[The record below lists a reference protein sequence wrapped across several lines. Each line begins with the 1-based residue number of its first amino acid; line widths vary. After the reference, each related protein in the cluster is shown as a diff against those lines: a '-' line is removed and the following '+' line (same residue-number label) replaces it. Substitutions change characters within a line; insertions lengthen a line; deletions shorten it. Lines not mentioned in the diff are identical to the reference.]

1 MINWEDIKD
10 INVNN
15 PPNCRFMRKPED
27 EIKYKNYLIFLKKK
41 SLTPHKN
48 ILDNIIG
55 NNIYKLV
62 KNTFPY
68 DLDKEIDHW
77 ILWINPKN
85 KLTFQEID
93 NLLKNKFRNF
103 VYFSNL
109 EKNKSIKTIEHYQ
122 IFVCNS

>member
-1 MINWEDIKD
+1 MIKWEDIKD

-15 PPNCRFMRKPED
+15 PPNYRFMRKPED
-27 EIKYKNYLIFLKKK
+27 EIKYKNYLISLQKK

-48 ILDNIIG
+48 IIDNIIG

-85 KLTFQEID
+85 KLTFQEIN